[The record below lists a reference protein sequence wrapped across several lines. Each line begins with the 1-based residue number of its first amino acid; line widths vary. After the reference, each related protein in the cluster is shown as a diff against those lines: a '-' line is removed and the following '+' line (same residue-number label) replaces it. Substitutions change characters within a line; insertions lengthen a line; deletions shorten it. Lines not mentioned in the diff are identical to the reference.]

1 MERNWI
7 NYISTNTITT
17 TNLVKIVLVVVS
29 MFVTG
34 KRDVVQEYELLE
46 VREPV
51 GAVRQVG
58 SLKIVSQVA

>member
-1 MERNWI
+1 MDQL
-7 NYISTNTITT
+7 YTNTIITT
-17 TNLVKIVLVVVS
+17 NTNLVKIVLVVVS
-29 MFVTG
+29 MFVTR